1 MKMQVR
7 LGVTLALSFAL
18 QNPRRLL
25 SDLLASM
32 WLGLPA
38 ARGVRAY
45 RLCGLI
51 LTFTL
56 ASTLTLTFILTSTLT
71 VITISPSRY

>member
-1 MKMQVR
+1 M
-7 LGVTLALSFAL
+7 
-18 QNPRRLL
+18 L

-45 RLCGLI
+45 KLCGLI
-51 LTFTL
+51 LTF
-56 ASTLTLTFILTSTLT
+56 TLTLTFILTSTLT
-71 VITISPSRY
+71 IITISPSRY

>member
-1 MKMQVR
+1 M
-7 LGVTLALSFAL
+7 
-18 QNPRRLL
+18 L

-51 LTFTL
+51 PTFTL
-56 ASTLTLTFILTSTLT
+56 ASTLTFTLTSTLT
-71 VITISPSRY
+71 VITISPSQY